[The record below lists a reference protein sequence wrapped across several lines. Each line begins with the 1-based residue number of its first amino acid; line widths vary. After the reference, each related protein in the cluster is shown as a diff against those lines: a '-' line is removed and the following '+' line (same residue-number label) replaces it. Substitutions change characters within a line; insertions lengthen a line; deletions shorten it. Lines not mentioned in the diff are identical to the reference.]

1 MNTMKP
7 ILKKGQTIY
16 IVEENSQKVY
26 HFVLKRDI
34 IPVLQIEKQ
43 TQVRGRI
50 SKTELVPNKIKFGP
64 INDLSMEWLVRTLNK
79 SQTVLSVDKD
89 KYFVIFSKKEPYKKY
104 RTKKLLST
112 LKYYEKETARL
123 NKQLS
128 EVQTYK
134 KETEKDLADIKKL

>member
-1 MNTMKP
+1 
-7 ILKKGQTIY
+7 
-16 IVEENSQKVY
+16 
-26 HFVLKRDI
+26 
-34 IPVLQIEKQ
+34 
-43 TQVRGRI
+43 
-50 SKTELVPNKIKFGP
+50 
-64 INDLSMEWLVRTLNK
+64 MEWLVRTLNK